1 MNLVYCDY
9 IAHVIVSNLKA
20 NDTDHLLS
28 SVSRPELD
36 LTNEGSFQST
46 KKNYQGQRLFW
57 QKIYCNSGGKMK

>member
-46 KKNYQGQRLFW
+46 KKTIKVKDCFGRKYTVTVEE
-57 QKIYCNSGGKMK
+57 K

>member
-28 SVSRPELD
+28 SVSHPELD

-46 KKNYQGQRLFW
+46 KKTIKVKDCFGRKYTV
-57 QKIYCNSGGKMK
+57 IVEEE